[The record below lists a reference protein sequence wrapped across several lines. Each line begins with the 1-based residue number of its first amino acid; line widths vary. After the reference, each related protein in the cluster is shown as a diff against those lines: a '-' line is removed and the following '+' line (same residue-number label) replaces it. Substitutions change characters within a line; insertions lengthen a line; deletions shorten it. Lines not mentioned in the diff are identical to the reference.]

1 MMGKAAQQK
10 RAAKAASTGDIHE
23 RIAKEARAA
32 QASKEPGYRHA
43 DKTPALDALLS
54 SAADAITARLPSSFE
69 HKGRTYYLRAA
80 IGLVRVM
87 VFATA
92 AAPEPMAEGVLGSV
106 AEYGHKPFH

>member
-1 MMGKAAQQK
+1 MGKAAQKK
-10 RAAKAASTGDIHE
+10 RSAKAAPKGDIHE
-23 RIAKEARAA
+23 HIAKESRAA

-43 DKTPALDALLS
+43 EETPALDALLS

-69 HKGRTYYLRAA
+69 HEGRTYYLRAA
-80 IGLVRVM
+80 IGLARLM

-106 AEYGHKPFH
+106 AEYGHTPFH